1 MRAHNAAALLLSR
14 LSISR
19 ALLYSPSPAQDG
31 ALRGGSLLESS
42 SIASSI
48 SGATAAAWPQDA
60 AGSGGYEG
68 DDVVVVRVAVS
79 SQRSSVSGV
88 HACAGAA
95 G

>member
-1 MRAHNAAALLLSR
+1 MPLLFCCHASLFLVRCSTP
-14 LSISR
+14 
-19 ALLYSPSPAQDG
+19 PSPAQDG

-60 AGSGGYEG
+60 AVSGGYEG
-68 DDVVVVRVAVS
+68 DGVVVVRVAVS
-79 SQRSSVSGV
+79 SPRSSVSGV